1 MIPRVAPAS
10 VQQVF
15 PILTALVHLTDPHSM
30 RAHVTASAMNQLLH
44 AVERPPT
51 SMQATADVSVTQLRT
66 HAHRHTQ
73 SSMLL
78 LADAT
83 AQQLL
88 VMMERLAVLAKS
100 GINPLAHANAQPHN
114 KSAMA
119 ELYGTTNSVP
129 ASALPQVTALLT
141 QESPSTTLTMSVL
154 ASVTPPSQDAEH
166 SLLTTLPMSAT
177 VNVF

>member
-1 MIPRVAPAS
+1 
-10 VQQVF
+10 
-15 PILTALVHLTDPHSM
+15 M

-66 HAHRHTQ
+66 HALLHTQ
-73 SSMLL
+73 FLILL

-83 AQQLL
+83 AQQTPAMLN
-88 VMMERLAVLAKS
+88 RLAVLAKS
-100 GINPLAHANAQPHN
+100 GINPLAHANAQLHN
-114 KSAMA
+114 RSAMA

-154 ASVTPPSQDAEH
+154 ASATLPSQDAEH
-166 SLLTTLPMSAT
+166 SLSTTLPMSVT
-177 VNVF
+177 VSVF

>member
-1 MIPRVAPAS
+1 
-10 VQQVF
+10 
-15 PILTALVHLTDPHSM
+15 
-30 RAHVTASAMNQLLH
+30 MNQLLH

-66 HAHRHTQ
+66 HALLHTQ
-73 SSMLL
+73 FLILL

-83 AQQLL
+83 AQQTPAMLN
-88 VMMERLAVLAKS
+88 RLAVLAKS
-100 GINPLAHANAQPHN
+100 GINPLAHANAQLHN
-114 KSAMA
+114 RSAMA

-166 SLLTTLPMSAT
+166 SLSTTLPMSAT
-177 VNVF
+177 VSAF